1 MLNIKRGK
9 SQQLTRQVTSA
20 REVLHV
26 LKDVATV
33 YWAALTAHSWVGWTI
48 QSTSVKK
55 QEFHGFAVVCM
66 GILQA

>member
-9 SQQLTRQVTSA
+9 SQQLTRHVTSA

-33 YWAALTAHSWVGWTI
+33 CWAVLTAH
-48 QSTSVKK
+48 
-55 QEFHGFAVVCM
+55 
-66 GILQA
+66 